1 MSALVSTRLRDL
13 FLAPGADAPAV
24 RVAER
29 AVPATLGVLAAPRD
43 AAVAGACLA
52 LAAAAAHR
60 SRRAI
65 VCHWDGA
72 GFPPRASGFAVA
84 SARRLADRLA
94 RRGLTVAA
102 RGRLVTVTLPAAATE
117 ARAATERTLAAVDDA
132 PLVLVLAGARPPELD
147 PLLATLDRL
156 VVVPAAGAP
165 AGLEPLAVAGAARLG
180 RSTAVLRLPETS
192 SATGRLIAATGRSL
206 SPRLRAA
213 AAAALEGGD
222 A

>member
-1 MSALVSTRLRDL
+1 VSALVSTRLRDL

-29 AVPATLGVLAAPRD
+29 AVPATLGVLTAPRD

-60 SRRAI
+60 SRCAI
-65 VCHWDGA
+65 VCHWDDA
-72 GFPPRASGFAVA
+72 GLPPRASGLAAA
-84 SARRLADRLA
+84 SARRMADRLA
-94 RRGLTVAA
+94 RRGLTVSA
-102 RGRLVTVTLPAAATE
+102 RGRLVTVTLPVAAAE
-117 ARAATERTLAAVDDA
+117 ARAATERTLAAAGDA
-132 PLVLVLAGARPPELD
+132 PLVLVLAGARPPGLD

-156 VVVPAAGAP
+156 VVVPTSGAP
-165 AGLEPLAVAGAARLG
+165 AGLAPLAVAAAARLG
-180 RSTAVLRLPETS
+180 RSTAVLHLPETS
-192 SATGRLIAATGRSL
+192 SATGRLIAATGHSL